1 MPNIP
6 TIPNT
11 APVQDVQIGTKVDS
25 RFQQGVISA
34 QANVF
39 SEAMGVVAD
48 YEVRKQ
54 KAEEAAG
61 FNAASITLNKAT
73 ADYQHQ
79 LKTMPDKDIVPKWQE
94 TSSKVKEDL
103 LGQTQGW
110 SGAAKRKFAQTLD
123 TWQNDST
130 IQFQVAGDHLASQR
144 RKATAIAAS
153 QEFLQTGDES
163 LMPNAK
169 AALTTARDAGDMTQA
184 EYDQHVSSLTRGLQT
199 NQILNGIEADPVAT
213 LRDIEAGEFKDV
225 PAKQLLQLKGTAR
238 RAVVALQNGGRDE
251 LLRRH
256 DAGEI
261 IDEGEIQAM
270 ESTGAISPRGAKQ
283 VRLGIAQKDYKD
295 AKDTRAMLMLE
306 ADDTLTADNP
316 DVEKKAQSIKDDGA
330 SLPPVLRRYLYEH
343 VDAKVKA
350 ATKSAE
356 AAERPVEQQIF
367 AQMREDRMQNG
378 YTLPTS
384 MVETP
389 GSIEFWNSL
398 KSGSVVRSP
407 STSKQVPIA
416 DSLTALRDPTRVSD
430 EQIKEAFGKD
440 MTREKLIRAEQL
452 HAATMNEKMH
462 AWFKDPA
469 NAKATYAQANEYRLE
484 LEKPYVMG
492 QVAAEL
498 NHANTSY
505 KTTKDVQLAFKSGQ
519 ITRSE
524 AEKILK
530 DQFGL
535 K

>member
-1 MPNIP
+1 MPIP

-39 SEAMGVVAD
+39 SEAMGVVSD
-48 YEVRKQ
+48 YEQRKQ

-73 ADYQHQ
+73 ADYQHN
-79 LKTMPDKDIVPKWQE
+79 LKMMPDKDIVPQWQQ
-94 TSSKVKEDL
+94 TSQKVKDDL
-103 LGQTQGW
+103 LKTTEGW
-110 SGAAKRKFAQTLD
+110 SGPAKRKFSQTLD
-123 TWQNDST
+123 TWQSDST

-163 LMPNAK
+163 LMGNAK
-169 AALTTARDAGDMTQA
+169 AALTTAKNAGDMTQA
-184 EYDQHVSSLTRGLQT
+184 EYDQHVSALTRGLQT
-199 NQILNGIEADPVAT
+199 NQILNGIESDPVAT
-213 LRDIEAGEFKDV
+213 LRDIDAGEFKDV

-238 RAVVALQNGGRDE
+238 RAVVAVQNAGRDD
-251 LLRRH
+251 LLQRH

-261 IDEGEIQAM
+261 IDEGEISAM
-270 ESTGAISPRGAKQ
+270 ESTGAISARGAKQ

-295 AKDTRAMLMLE
+295 ARDNRAMLMLE

-316 DVEKKAQSIKDDGA
+316 DLDKKAQSIKDDGA

-350 ATKSAE
+350 ATKGAGAE
-356 AAERPVEQQIF
+356 ERPVEQQIF
-367 AQMREDRMQNG
+367 SQMREDRMSNG
-378 YTLPTS
+378 YTLPVS
-384 MVETP
+384 VVNTP
-389 GSIEFWNSL
+389 GSIQFWNSI
-398 KSGSVVRSP
+398 KSGSVVRDEG
-407 STSKQVPIA
+407 TSKQVPIA
-416 DSLTALRDPTRVSD
+416 DSLSALRDPNKVSD
-430 EQIKEAFGKD
+430 EQIKDAFGKD

-452 HAATMNEKMH
+452 HAAQISEKMH
-462 AWFKDPA
+462 DWFKDPA
-469 NAKATYAQANEYRLE
+469 NAKATYEQANDYRLE
-484 LEKPYVMG
+484 LEKPFVMG
-492 QVAAEL
+492 QVTAAL
-498 NHANTSY
+498 TQGNSAY
-505 KTTKDVQLAFKSGQ
+505 KTTKDVQMAFKAGQ
-519 ITRSE
+519 LSRSE

-530 DQFGL
+530 EQFGL